1 MTVSDRWAWAHPAGA
16 AGGPPLADGV
26 RRSDGGI
33 NMTKVRMDIPASRTS
48 MFARI
53 FQDEGLEVMWEGPI
67 EKRAG
72 VEEQIVQIVF
82 YLKGNAGA
90 GLEGGAAFA
99 AAQRAVTKIHE
110 RFPAA
115 KIGEVQQDDSAI

>member
-1 MTVSDRWAWAHPAGA
+1 
-16 AGGPPLADGV
+16 
-26 RRSDGGI
+26 
-33 NMTKVRMDIPASRTS
+33 MTKVRIDIPASRAS

-53 FQDEGLEVMWEGPI
+53 LQEEGFEVMWEGPM

-82 YLKGNAGA
+82 YLKGKAGA
-90 GLEGGAAFA
+90 GLEGYGTYA
-99 AAQRAVTKIHE
+99 AAQEAVTKIHE

-115 KIGEVQQDDSAI
+115 RIGEVEEDDSPI

>member
-1 MTVSDRWAWAHPAGA
+1 
-16 AGGPPLADGV
+16 
-26 RRSDGGI
+26 
-33 NMTKVRMDIPASRTS
+33 MTKVRMDIPASRAS

-53 FQDEGLEVMWEGPI
+53 LQEEGLEVMWEGPM

-90 GLEGGAAFA
+90 GLEDCAVYA
-99 AAQRAVTKIHE
+99 AAQGAVTKIHE
-110 RFPAA
+110 RFPAV
-115 KIGEVQQDDSAI
+115 KIGEVEQDDSPI